1 LPLSAQE
8 LRGSLFVE
16 VLDSTGSSIPAAKIS
31 LSDEQSATFLSQI
44 TDARGE
50 ARFPA
55 LAPAT
60 YSVEVAATGFSS
72 QSQLIA
78 ISISAHPA
86 VRFTLV
92 PQSLRQSVEVHD
104 RGPSLASDPLDTSSS
119 TMQTVITSDD
129 LDEIPLSAQFCQHFL
144 DGAVHRAGRTFRPH

>member
-1 LPLSAQE
+1 VLVAILNKRFMRRFLVQVVAVTILVVAAITPVFLPLAAQE

-16 VLDSTGSSIPAAKIS
+16 VLDSTGSGIPAAKIS
-31 LSDEQSATFLSQI
+31 LSDEQSATFLSQT

-92 PQSLRQSVEVHD
+92 PLVN
-104 RGPSLASDPLDTSSS
+104 P
-119 TMQTVITSDD
+119 
-129 LDEIPLSAQFCQHFL
+129 
-144 DGAVHRAGRTFRPH
+144 